1 MAGKFYAVK
10 SGRTPGIYNTWDAC
24 KAQVDGYGGAIYKS
38 FKTAAEAAAYMGW
51 GNTEAVNSAK
61 SVNNVKLVNNVK
73 SVNNVEAARY
83 VQFDNKVEPVNNV
96 ENIENTATLGG
107 KTSSSSD
114 SGVAYVDGS
123 FNVATGEFSYGVVMF
138 HNGEE
143 LHFNQL
149 FNDKE
154 LATMRN
160 VAGEIKGA
168 EAAMQYAY
176 DNQMKELTIYHD
188 YEGISRWPLREWKAN
203 KSGTIA
209 YQNFYDN
216 ISKYVNIKFVK
227 VKGHS
232 GDKYND
238 VADRLAKEALGL

>member
-51 GNTEAVNSAK
+51 GNTGNNKSAET
-61 SVNNVKLVNNVK
+61 VK
-73 SVNNVEAARY
+73 SKKAVS
-83 VQFDNKVEPVNNV
+83 NV
-96 ENIENTATLGG
+96 ENVDSVENTGKSATLSG
-107 KTSSSSD
+107 KTIEDKD
-114 SGVAYVDGS
+114 SCIDRGIAYVDGS

-143 LHFNQL
+143 LHFNQF

-176 DNQMKELTIYHD
+176 DNQLKELT
-188 YEGISRWPLREWKAN
+188 ISRWPLREWKAN

-209 YQNFYDN
+209 YQNFYDK
-216 ISKYVNIKFVK
+216 ISKYVNINFVK

>member
-10 SGRTPGIYNTWDAC
+10 CGRTPGIYNTWDEC
-24 KAQVDGYGGAIYKS
+24 KAQVDGYGGAIYKR
-38 FKTAAEAAAYMGW
+38 FKTAAEAAEFIGF
-51 GNTEAVNSAK
+51 G
-61 SVNNVKLVNNVK
+61 
-73 SVNNVEAARY
+73 
-83 VQFDNKVEPVNNV
+83 KVEKQAGICEYDVLD
-96 ENIENTATLGG
+96 E
-107 KTSSSSD
+107 KKD
-114 SGVAYVDGS
+114 GVAYVDGS

-143 LHFNQL
+143 HHFKQ
-149 FNDKE
+149 FFIDKG

-176 DNQMKELTIYHD
+176 DHKMKELTIYHD

-203 KSGTIA
+203 KEGPIA
-209 YQNFYDN
+209 YQAFYDN

-238 VADRLAKEALGL
+238 VADRLAKEALGLI